1 MRSCTE
7 RVSAWGV
14 RVSVCTGCD
23 EGCEGLH
30 RVNCDRVRGGGIRS
44 CGRCVCCRCICIYV
58 CCSCSVNILSTCRSI
73 LIHIRCLVIHR
84 RSSSGCGGSGIVD
97 SYDF

>member
-1 MRSCTE
+1 MV
-7 RVSAWGV
+7 RVSAWGG
-14 RVSVCTGCD
+14 RVSVCTGCG

-30 RVNCDRVRGGGIRS
+30 RCVCDRVGGNRS
-44 CGRCVCCRCICIYV
+44 CGRCVCGRCICLCV

-84 RSSSGCGGSGIVD
+84 RSSSGCGGSRIID